1 MALCMK
7 YGGLTTDIM
16 RPCALI
22 TIAMKKSI
30 GIATIAILVNE
41 TESHQPIYQLS
52 LRMRSHWR
60 HSSLVLRT
68 MIQQPQPAPQKSG
81 ISSLSSTPKYAN

>member
-7 YGGLTTDIM
+7 YGGVTTATM

-22 TIAMKKSI
+22 TTVMKKSI

-41 TESHQPIYQLS
+41 TESHQPTYQLS
-52 LRMRSHWR
+52 
-60 HSSLVLRT
+60 
-68 MIQQPQPAPQKSG
+68 
-81 ISSLSSTPKYAN
+81 